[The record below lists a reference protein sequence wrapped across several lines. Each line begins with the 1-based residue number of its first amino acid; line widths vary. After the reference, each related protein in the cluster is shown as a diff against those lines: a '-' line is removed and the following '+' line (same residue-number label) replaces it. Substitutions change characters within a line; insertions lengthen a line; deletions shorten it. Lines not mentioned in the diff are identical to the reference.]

1 MSDHK
6 NENTTPAPAP
16 APQPVTKPAAKPTA
30 KRRGGSLA
38 ARFDSLVEPK
48 LVAPAELPDPLLRVL
63 RSDDDELRE
72 ALGLDRVI
80 PAGLLADSE
89 LVDLRR
95 VHAALGDL
103 AEQIKP

>member
-6 NENTTPAPAP
+6 NDTPAPGAP
-16 APQPVTKPAAKPTA
+16 APQPVKPAATKRPA
-30 KRRGGSLA
+30 ARRGGSLA

-48 LVAPAELPDPLLRVL
+48 LVDVSELPDPLREVLTSGDGDLR
-63 RSDDDELRE
+63 
-72 ALGLDRVI
+72 AAFGLDRVI
-80 PAGLLADSE
+80 PAGLISDADS
-89 LVDLRR
+89 VDLRR